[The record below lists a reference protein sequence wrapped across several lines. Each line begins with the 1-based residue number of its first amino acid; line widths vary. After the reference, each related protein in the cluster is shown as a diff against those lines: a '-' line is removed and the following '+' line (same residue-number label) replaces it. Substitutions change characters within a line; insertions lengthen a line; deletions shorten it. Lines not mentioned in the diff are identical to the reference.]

1 MSYTPQTPYVT
12 VQFENRYEPGVYAG
26 RTYSYIAD
34 HRLTVGDVVP
44 VETKFGDTVAKV
56 VEVDVPEYRIKA
68 VLPMLKHITAEPKLK
83 DAISNCVFIQHSTG
97 IQAVPVITSP

>member
-12 VQFENRYEPGVYAG
+12 VQFESRYEPGVYAG
-26 RTYSYIAD
+26 RPYSYIAD
-34 HRLTVGDVVP
+34 HRLAVGDVVP

-68 VLPMLKHITAEPKLK
+68 VLPMLKRITAEPHPPETQGKPQPTPTAQLK
-83 DAISNCVFIQHSTG
+83 FFD
-97 IQAVPVITSP
+97 